1 MGAQRIQKGRVV
13 SVVSPSPP
21 RGSFQELGRTERL
34 QNFMVN
40 RVQGRKPTPPAVEAQ
55 NLNHWTTREFFG
67 FFSIF
72 MKIKKVGGKK
82 VRK

>member
-1 MGAQRIQKGRVV
+1 M

-40 RVQGRKPTPPAVEAQ
+40 RVQGRAGGGEM
-55 NLNHWTTREFFG
+55 E
-67 FFSIF
+67 I
-72 MKIKKVGGKK
+72 KIPLGTDTNEGKGTL
-82 VRK
+82 R